1 MQSLLKRKQEIDNE
15 LDLDS
20 DKNIIVADDTENVEE
35 SPEKENDK
43 EAEIEEISV
52 WKFIKIL
59 EKVNFLCYNE
69 YTKRNTV
76 MYFKAVLTSVKVKIK
91 QFSHLSKWK

>member
-1 MQSLLKRKQEIDNE
+1 MEYLKNVCQENIIDLNRQLEKCKIEIAKPFEYEKELQSLLKRKQEIDNE

-35 SPEKENDK
+35 STEKENDK

-52 WKFIKIL
+52 
-59 EKVNFLCYNE
+59 
-69 YTKRNTV
+69 
-76 MYFKAVLTSVKVKIK
+76 
-91 QFSHLSKWK
+91 

>member
-35 SPEKENDK
+35 STEKENDK

-52 WKFIKIL
+52 
-59 EKVNFLCYNE
+59 
-69 YTKRNTV
+69 
-76 MYFKAVLTSVKVKIK
+76 
-91 QFSHLSKWK
+91 